1 MRVLLV
7 LVLFLVVDQFH
18 GFVPTAFQRAK
29 RRHVTLYN
37 DADDWASAAMNNAVE
52 FDSLKSLSLDDMKA
66 GQMKKELTYRGLSAE
81 GLFEKADLRVAL
93 EEARVN
99 NVEKF
104 NDASEPPSAPAPSPS
119 APAPSPSPSSSSSS
133 DVSSMKIKD
142 IKLELESYSVAYND
156 LFEKSEFIERLSK
169 CRDEGM
175 KPVAKEEE
183 EEEGDYKD
191 VSVSK
196 MGGGGG
202 MGGMGGMGGL
212 GDIAS
217 MFGGIGGGG
226 GGGGGMGGMNMADLA
241 SMMGGMGGGGGGGM
255 GGPGMQ
261 SKIQELM
268 KNPKAMAIIQKA
280 QSNPKVMAAVTD
292 CMSNPGN
299 IAKYSNDP
307 DIKPLLDELK
317 GFI

>member
-29 RRHVTLYN
+29 CRHITLYN

-66 GQMKKELTYRGLSAE
+66 GQMKKELTHRGLSAE

-104 NDASEPPSAPAPSPS
+104 NDASAPPSAPAPSPS
-119 APAPSPSPSSSSSS
+119 APAPSPPPSSSSSS

-142 IKLELESYSVAYND
+142 IKLELDSYSVAYND
-156 LFEKSEFIERLSK
+156 LFEKSEFVERLSK

-196 MGGGGG
+196 MGGGKENKQSGGGGIGGGG

-226 GGGGGMGGMNMADLA
+226 GGGMGGMNMADLA
-241 SMMGGMGGGGGGGM
+241 SMMGGMGGGGGGEEAVWVA
-255 GGPGMQ
+255 PVC
-261 SKIQELM
+261 
-268 KNPKAMAIIQKA
+268 NPRFR
-280 QSNPKVMAAVTD
+280 S
-292 CMSNPGN
+292 
-299 IAKYSNDP
+299 
-307 DIKPLLDELK
+307 L
-317 GFI
+317 